1 MLLFLVTFARAVP
14 VADKKRSLQ
23 LHSEDEEQDDEPME
37 KEDEPRVVELTM
49 TTEELEKRGVFG
61 M

>member
-23 LHSEDEEQDDEPME
+23 LHSEDEEQD
-37 KEDEPRVVELTM
+37 
-49 TTEELEKRGVFG
+49 EEGARQQQRWQSRKPTRQRKLGPEV
-61 M
+61 